1 MFLRLFILLLHLQSY
16 HNPFQTSK
24 ATSFFR
30 AFSFSQNLPRVDIP
44 VPLPALNP
52 IPRHIGIIVT
62 SLFTRKTK
70 LSTVMKD
77 KSGWDGKL
85 RVDRRAV
92 VVNPEAVEDPDYSDE
107 DAPPPE
113 VVEADEGTDD
123 GILFLFPLITFS
135 SSSSSSLLLL
145 L

>member
-1 MFLRLFILLLHLQSY
+1 
-16 HNPFQTSK
+16 
-24 ATSFFR
+24 
-30 AFSFSQNLPRVDIP
+30 
-44 VPLPALNP
+44 
-52 IPRHIGIIVT
+52 
-62 SLFTRKTK
+62 
-70 LSTVMKD
+70 MKD

-123 GILFLFPLITFS
+123 GIFFFFFFYYDPT
-135 SSSSSSLLLL
+135 
-145 L
+145 